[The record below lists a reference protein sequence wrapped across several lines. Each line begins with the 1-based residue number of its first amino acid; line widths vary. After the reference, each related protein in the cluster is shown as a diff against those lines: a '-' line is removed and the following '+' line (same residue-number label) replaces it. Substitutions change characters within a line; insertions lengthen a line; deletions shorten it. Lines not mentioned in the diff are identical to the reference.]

1 MMYRTRNPERC
12 RFYNSHGSHL
22 IPTYERRV
30 QSDGTVELE
39 RVGEKDIYL
48 EIQSGVKGLTPYEIL
63 DRFSHIEDPAILKQ
77 QEKMYADFTAAPRSL
92 AELEQFRIDA
102 RNAFNS
108 LPVRV
113 RELFGN
119 NYQVFMQNPE
129 KAAQFFEGFERR
141 SSREK
146 PAESS
151 TIIGGGSY
159 AAAAPSD
166 AAGSAAGVS
175 IK

>member
-1 MMYRTRNPERC
+1 MMYRTRNPERQ

-30 QSDGTVELE
+30 QADGTVELE
-39 RVGEKDIYL
+39 QVGQKDIYL
-48 EIQSGVKGLTPYEIL
+48 EIQSGVKGLTPYELL
-63 DRFSHIEDPAILKQ
+63 DRYSHIEDPSILKQ

-119 NYQVFMQNPE
+119 NYQIFMQNPE
-129 KAAQFFEGFERR
+129 KAAEFFAGFEKR
-141 SSREK
+141 SSGEK
-146 PAESS
+146 VAESS
-151 TIIGGGSY
+151 AIIGGGTPT
-159 AAAAPSD
+159 AAPVD